1 MCEKLGYGSKLG
13 TNFRIHNNDYTG
25 YLRMERFILAREGLT
40 VPGGHLALLDAA
52 LAPDND
58 LGPGLLLQGLERV
71 AARPNDEPD
80 EVDLRVAVLR
90 DQHLVRHAH
99 LDGPANTQNDKNIN
113 MTAKKFKN

>member
-1 MCEKLGYGSKLG
+1 MCEKLGSGSKLA

-58 LGPGLLLQGLERV
+58 LGPGLLLHHLEGV
-71 AARPNDEPD
+71 AAGPD
-80 EVDLRVAVLR
+80 EQAHKVDLGVEVLR
-90 DQHLVRHAH
+90 YHHLV
-99 LDGPANTQNDKNIN
+99 
-113 MTAKKFKN
+113 